1 MRIVVVDD
9 HPLFVRGLELLLPI
23 TTDGRAEV
31 VASTGDAAAAAAL
44 VSRCQPDLALVDLHM
59 PPPGGIRAVAA
70 IRRTTPRIRV
80 VAMSGSTDPAAAMEA
95 LRAGAEGF
103 LPKTSEPEA
112 LLPPLRAVLDGWAV
126 LPAALLHA
134 MLRPTHATPVDLDG
148 EERRLLR
155 AIASGRTTV
164 DIADELH
171 VSERTVKRM
180 TAALLRKL
188 RVSNRAEA
196 AAIAGHTGL
205 LGE

>member
-1 MRIVVVDD
+1 MRLVVVDD

-44 VSRCQPDLALVDLHM
+44 VSRWHPDLALVDLHM
-59 PPPGGIRAVAA
+59 PPPGGIRAVGA
-70 IRRTTPRIRV
+70 IRRTTPRVRV
-80 VAMSGSTDPAAAMEA
+80 VAMSGSADPASALEA

-103 LPKTSEPEA
+103 LPKTSEPEE
-112 LLPPLRAVLDGWAV
+112 LLPPLLAVLKGWAV
-126 LPAALLHA
+126 LPAELLHA
-134 MLRPTHATPVDLDG
+134 MLRPTRAAAVDLDG

-155 AIASGRTTV
+155 AIAVGRNTIE
-164 DIADELH
+164 IADELH

-196 AAIAGHTGL
+196 AALAGHAGL
-205 LGE
+205 LDE

>member
-1 MRIVVVDD
+1 MDD

-31 VASTGDAAAAAAL
+31 VGSTGDAAAAAAL
-44 VSRCQPDLALVDLHM
+44 ISHCRPDLALVDLHM

-70 IRRTTPRIRV
+70 IRRTTPRVRV
-80 VAMSGSTDPAAAMEA
+80 VAMSGSADPAPALAA

-112 LLPPLRAVLDGWAV
+112 LLPPLLAILDGWAV
-126 LPAALLHA
+126 LPAPLLHA
-134 MLRPTHATPVDLDG
+134 ILRPTHAASVDLDG

-155 AIASGRTTV
+155 AIASGRNTV
-164 DIADELH
+164 DIAEELH

-196 AAIAGHTGL
+196 AAVAGQTGL

>member
-80 VAMSGSTDPAAAMEA
+80 VAMSGSTDPAPAIEA

-134 MLRPTHATPVDLDG
+134 LLRPTHATPVDLDG

-155 AIASGRTTV
+155 AIASGRNTV

-196 AAIAGHTGL
+196 AAFAGHTGL